1 MKRYRVEV
9 VQTNVFF
16 EEAESETEARRI
28 AAEDRIWD
36 EDQRAPDYYGVHF
49 NIEEVTS
56 SEPSEDWQDIEG
68 QSGCY
73 CVICHQGV
81 KEDYYEKSGGV
92 CGGGCKW
99 DDPVLGQ

>member
-1 MKRYRVEV
+1 MS
-9 VQTNVFF
+9 N
-16 EEAESETEARRI
+16 
-28 AAEDRIWD
+28 
-36 EDQRAPDYYGVHF
+36 
-49 NIEEVTS
+49 
-56 SEPSEDWQDIEG
+56 EPSEDWQDIEG
-68 QSGCY
+68 ESGCY

>member
-1 MKRYRVEV
+1 LKQYRVEV

-49 NIEEVTS
+49 NVEEV
-56 SEPSEDWQDIEG
+56 E
-68 QSGCY
+68 
-73 CVICHQGV
+73 
-81 KEDYYEKSGGV
+81 
-92 CGGGCKW
+92 
-99 DDPVLGQ
+99 

>member
-1 MKRYRVEV
+1 MACVVDALSMIHAHTHNIRGAITLKRYRVEV

-49 NIEEVTS
+49 NVEEA
-56 SEPSEDWQDIEG
+56 E
-68 QSGCY
+68 
-73 CVICHQGV
+73 
-81 KEDYYEKSGGV
+81 
-92 CGGGCKW
+92 
-99 DDPVLGQ
+99 